1 MAKTLKAILL
11 GGVGEIGKNITALEY
26 GDSIIIID
34 AGLSFPTEETPGVDI
49 VIPDFSYLKS
59 NAAKVKA
66 IFLTHGHE
74 DHVGAVPYLLSTIK
88 APVYGTA
95 MTLAIAALKL
105 EEFKIEAELVEVEPG
120 DTAQAGPFSVEFIK
134 VCHSV
139 PGATALSIK
148 TPQGIVFFTGDYKID
163 FTPVDGKLTDLA
175 RIADIGKEGVL
186 AMFADSTN
194 VEKRGHSQ
202 SETEVCAGLESVFL
216 EYPEKR
222 LIITTFSSH
231 TYRIQQIINLA
242 VKYKR
247 KVVLSGKSMQKM
259 VDTAKRL
266 GELDAPAK
274 IFIEQGDMKNYADG
288 KLVVISAGSQGEP
301 MSALTR
307 MANNEYSK
315 VKIRENDIIV
325 MSSSAIPGNKRL
337 IYNVVNNLYKLGA
350 EVIYDAVDNMHAS
363 GHAFREEMK
372 LMITLLKPRFF
383 IPVHGEYRHLV
394 KHAALA
400 KQAGVPPE
408 NVLIGEIGS
417 VFGFNNYSCRRLDN
431 VTAGSVFVDGNG
443 PDGLSLDTIIRDRR
457 SLSSGGIIIL
467 FANLSDGGKL
477 NSLDIIPRGFTVTEE
492 FEREMKR
499 EAEASLQ
506 KLTFEE
512 GTDISDVKAVMRRA
526 VKRLVA
532 DRYRRFP
539 IILPII
545 IES

>member
-325 MSSSAIPGNKRL
+325 MSSSAIPGNERL

>member
-1 MAKTLKAILL
+1 
-11 GGVGEIGKNITALEY
+11 
-26 GDSIIIID
+26 
-34 AGLSFPTEETPGVDI
+34 
-49 VIPDFSYLKS
+49 
-59 NAAKVKA
+59 
-66 IFLTHGHE
+66 
-74 DHVGAVPYLLSTIK
+74 
-88 APVYGTA
+88 
-95 MTLAIAALKL
+95 
-105 EEFKIEAELVEVEPG
+105 
-120 DTAQAGPFSVEFIK
+120 
-134 VCHSV
+134 
-139 PGATALSIK
+139 
-148 TPQGIVFFTGDYKID
+148 
-163 FTPVDGKLTDLA
+163 
-175 RIADIGKEGVL
+175 ADIGKEGVL